1 MTRTASSRPEPRH
14 WGAGRTTTERPRP
27 VVGVMCCNQFIEE
40 RDAQVVS
47 SRFITP
53 LAQIAGVSVLLIP
66 AIADAVAG
74 LVDRLDGLMLTGSG
88 SNVCSS
94 RYGGASLPDGQKT
107 DGRRDEVALGL
118 AGRMIERGRPVFGI
132 CRGVQE
138 LNVLF
143 GGTLATDVGTSGHF
157 PADDSLALDVLFSHR
172 HEVEIAAE
180 GLLDSAMPARRL
192 NVISVHRQGI
202 DRLGDG
208 LTAEAHATD
217 GLVEAVSA
225 HPCGGPVLG
234 VQWHPE
240 WDVAYS
246 APSQAFFQLVG
257 DLIRNGAPLTH

>member
-1 MTRTASSRPEPRH
+1 MTRIASSRQEPRR
-14 WGAGRTTTERPRP
+14 WGAGRTATERPRP
-27 VVGVMCCNQFIEE
+27 VVGVMCCNQYIDE
-40 RDAQVVS
+40 RDAQIVS

-74 LVDRLDGLMLTGSG
+74 LVDRLEGLMLTGSG

-94 RYGGASLPDGQKT
+94 RYGGASLPEDQKT

-143 GGTLATDVGTSGHF
+143 GGTLATNVGAAGHF
-157 PADDSLALDVLFSHR
+157 PADDSHR

-180 GLLDSAMPARRL
+180 GLLDSAMPTRRL
-192 NVISVHRQGI
+192 NVVSVHRQGI

-208 LTAEAHATD
+208 LVAEAHAPD
-217 GLVEAVSA
+217 GLIEAVSA

-240 WDVAYS
+240 WDVGYS
-246 APSQAFFQLVG
+246 RPSHAFFELVG
-257 DLIRNGAPLTH
+257 SLIRDGAPLTH

>member
-1 MTRTASSRPEPRH
+1 
-14 WGAGRTTTERPRP
+14 
-27 VVGVMCCNQFIEE
+27 MCCNQFVDE

-94 RYGGASLPDGQKT
+94 RYGGTSLPDDQTT

-118 AGRMIERGRPVFGI
+118 AGGMIERGRPVFGI

-143 GGTLATDVGTSGHF
+143 GGTLATDVGRSGHF
-157 PADDSLALDVLFSHR
+157 PADDSLALDQLFSHR

-180 GLLDSAMPARRL
+180 GLLDSVMPARRL
-192 NVISVHRQGI
+192 DVISVHRQGI

-208 LTAEAHATD
+208 LAVEAHAPD
-217 GLVEAVSA
+217 GLVEAISA

-240 WDVAYS
+240 WDVGYS
-246 APSQAFFQLVG
+246 QPSQAFFELVG
-257 DLIRNGAPLTH
+257 RLVHDGVPLTH